1 MKNDPGT
8 RTALINYIIFNS
20 TSYSKSDLLKYSLT
34 ELVILKTEIELEK
47 AGKRI
52 KK

>member
-1 MKNDPGT
+1 MKEDPGT
-8 RTALINYIIFNS
+8 RTALINFIIFNS
-20 TSYSKSDLLKYSLT
+20 TSYKRADLEKYSLT
-34 ELVILKTEIELEK
+34 DLVILKTEIELEK